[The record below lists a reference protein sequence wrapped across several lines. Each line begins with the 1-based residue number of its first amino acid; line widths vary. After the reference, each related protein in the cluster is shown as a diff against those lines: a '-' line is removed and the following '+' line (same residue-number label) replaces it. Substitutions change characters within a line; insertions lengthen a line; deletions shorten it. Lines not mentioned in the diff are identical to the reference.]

1 MHEMGIMA
9 GVLDTVRASAEQAGA
24 TRVTS
29 VQLSIGRMTEAI
41 EDILVFAWEALS
53 EGTICEGAELKVN
66 MIEPRS
72 LCPEC
77 GNEFTH
83 DRFHRVC
90 PTCGNALTELIA
102 GREMQLDS
110 IEVDIPDETDV
121 TDE

>member
-9 GVLDTVRASAEQAGA
+9 GVLDTVRSAAEDAGA
-24 TRVTS
+24 TRVIS
-29 VQLSIGRMTEAI
+29 VALSIGQMTEAI

-66 MIEPRS
+66 MIAPRS

-77 GNEFTH
+77 GLEFEH

-110 IEVDIPDETDV
+110 IEVETPD
-121 TDE
+121 